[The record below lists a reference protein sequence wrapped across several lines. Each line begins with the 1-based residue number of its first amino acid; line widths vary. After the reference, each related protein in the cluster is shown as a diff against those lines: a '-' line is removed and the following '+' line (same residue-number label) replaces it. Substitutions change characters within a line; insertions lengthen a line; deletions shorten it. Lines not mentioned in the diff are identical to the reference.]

1 MFFKG
6 FLQTCQ
12 RNASFLSRE
21 SKRGESESTFFLI
34 FPAGKVIKSIIN
46 PPARIGNAYSMFY
59 MERYQALKRQGKL
72 KDFWEISFNY

>member
-1 MFFKG
+1 MKA
-6 FLQTCQ
+6 
-12 RNASFLSRE
+12 R
-21 SKRGESESTFFLI
+21 FFLI

>member
-6 FLQTCQ
+6 FLQIAQ

-21 SKRGESESTFFLI
+21 SKQKKQLGINNSFILL
-34 FPAGKVIKSIIN
+34 AGKVIKSVIN

-59 MERYQALKRQGKL
+59 MERYQALKRQGKT
-72 KDFWEISFNY
+72 KE